1 MADYRL
7 VAVLERGITGDE
19 YDAFADVDI
28 FDTNGAVNTIRAD
41 GLPTPQGVTRN
52 DNQPFPIF
60 GWLEVSHGEP
70 VVI

>member
-1 MADYRL
+1 ML
-7 VAVLERGITGDE
+7 
-19 YDAFADVDI
+19 
-28 FDTNGAVNTIRAD
+28 D

-70 VVI
+70 VNGSHTVMTLRVIVPR